1 MKTAFSIFGLTNY
14 SIMSIG
20 SRERKIINASKISIV
35 GNAILSVL
43 KISVGLFAGSLAV
56 VADGIDSA
64 SDIVTSLITLIT
76 AHIISRPP
84 DKKYAFGY
92 GKADTVATKALAFI
106 IFFAGAQLALSTIDK
121 LMNPIER
128 TLPNPIA
135 IYIVI
140 ISIFGKYALG
150 WYLHKTG
157 KKTGSSMLIAN
168 AKNMKNDVI
177 ISVSVLLGL
186 IFTFWFELPIIDVVT
201 ALLVSFYIM
210 FVAFKIFMETNR
222 DLMDGINDTG
232 IYKNIIEIVKSV
244 EGVSNP
250 HRVRVRK
257 MANLYVIALDIEVD
271 GNLNL
276 NKAHKISKTVELLLR
291 QKIPNIYDILIHVDP
306 KGIEE
311 EEAYGV
317 SEKDLD

>member
-1 MKTAFSIFGLTNY
+1 MDQRTT
-14 SIMSIG
+14 
-20 SRERKIINASKISIV
+20 IIVKASWIAIA

-43 KISVGLFAGSLAV
+43 KIVVGLFSGSIAV

-64 SDIVTSLITLIT
+64 SDILTSLITLIT

-84 DKKYAFGY
+84 DQKYAYGY
-92 GKADTVATKALAFI
+92 GKADTIAAKVLAFI

-121 LMNPIER
+121 LLNPIER
-128 TLPNPIA
+128 SLPNPIA
-135 IYIVI
+135 IYIII

-157 KKTGSSMLIAN
+157 KKTDSSMLIAN
-168 AKNMKNDVI
+168 AINMKNDVV
-177 ISVSVLLGL
+177 ISVSVLIGL
-186 IFTFWFELPIIDVVT
+186 ILTFWFELPIIDVVT

-232 IYKNIIEIVKSV
+232 IYKRIIEIVKSV

-276 NKAHKISKTVELLLR
+276 NEAHEIGKKTELLLK
-291 QKIPNIYDILIHVDP
+291 QNIPNIYDILIHIDP

-317 SEKDLD
+317 SEKDLE

>member
-1 MKTAFSIFGLTNY
+1 MVMDKRAA
-14 SIMSIG
+14 
-20 SRERKIINASKISIV
+20 IILKASWIAIV

-43 KISVGLFAGSLAV
+43 KIIIGLFSGSIAV
-56 VADGIDSA
+56 VADGVDSA

-84 DKKYAFGY
+84 NKKYAYGY

-121 LMNPIER
+121 LLNPIER
-128 TLPNPIA
+128 ALPNPIA

-140 ISIFGKYALG
+140 VSIVGKYALG

-157 KKTGSSMLIAN
+157 KKIDSSMLIAN
-168 AKNMKNDVI
+168 ARNMKNDVI
-177 ISVSVLLGL
+177 ISVSVLIGL

-232 IYKNIIEIVKSV
+232 IYKSIIEIVKSV

-257 MANLYVIALDIEVD
+257 MANLYIIALDIEVD

-276 NKAHKISKTVELLLR
+276 NEAHEISKTAELLLR

-311 EEAYGV
+311 EEVYGI
-317 SEKDLD
+317 SEKDL